1 MGQVDS
7 LKIDPSSDFSRTQ
20 TITAQ
25 SNSTLGLC
33 LLLARVFGK
42 HVQQILEIYKPLR
55 HSDVPYTSYSCVSA
69 YFFK

>member
-20 TITAQ
+20 NITTQ

-55 HSDVPYTSYSCVSA
+55 HSDLLYQLLQCFCI
-69 YFFK
+69 FFK